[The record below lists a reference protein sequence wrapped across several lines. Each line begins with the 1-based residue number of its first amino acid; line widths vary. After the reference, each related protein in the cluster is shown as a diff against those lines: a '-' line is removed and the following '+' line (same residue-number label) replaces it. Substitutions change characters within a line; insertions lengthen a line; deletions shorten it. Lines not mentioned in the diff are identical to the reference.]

1 LQSSACYQDGVRV
14 VERALIVEGGEALS
28 GVLEAFARSRAAVV
42 HIARTEGVALQT
54 LRATPV
60 DAALVDLSLL
70 GGGGRALF
78 EQLWRQS
85 AMPEVVVISR
95 SVTPAEAFELA
106 QAGVRGFVA
115 EPLSLERLAQA
126 WDEAMNRPPD
136 IRPFVR
142 SIVGQVSLRDVEEIV
157 RRSMTEEALAR
168 AGSSRRRASG
178 LLGISRQLLQHILR
192 GQIS

>member
-1 LQSSACYQDGVRV
+1 M
-14 VERALIVEGGEALS
+14 VERALIVEDDEALS
-28 GVLEAFARSRAAVV
+28 GALETFARSRAAVV
-42 HIARTEGVALQT
+42 HIARTEGAALQM
-54 LRATPV
+54 LRSTPV

-70 GGGGRALF
+70 GDSGHAFF
-78 EQLWRQS
+78 EQLWRQA
-85 AMPEVVVISR
+85 AMPEVVVISGR
-95 SVTPAEAFELA
+95 STPAAAFELA

-115 EPLSLERLAQA
+115 EPLSLERLELA
-126 WDEAMNRPPD
+126 WDAAMSRPPD

-142 SIVGQVSLRDVEEIV
+142 SSVGRVSLRDVEEIV

-192 GQIS
+192 HQVS